1 MTTRVITLRPWE
13 VRALLVG
20 ATQVRRPIPL
30 LLPGDRNYIHAASHE
45 EWVERRSKQS
55 PFGSPGTTLLCK
67 EAYAIEQ
74 QVECNGPPYG
84 DGRPVW
90 RNDIGEWRQAHY
102 RATDPTPA
110 LQCEHEDC
118 QGDPCTHPWRPA
130 RTLPRD
136 LIRLKPVV
144 VSVRAERCSAI
155 TEADAAS
162 CGMYLLGRE
171 WVAPG
176 VMMTCVDG
184 AKAMDW
190 PCHESARDAFKSRWD
205 SDWDKKNLGWW
216 HDPWQWV
223 CEVKNA

>member
-144 VSVRAERCSAI
+144 VSVRAERANAI
-155 TEADAAS
+155 THTDIAALGFSLVANYRAAHREQWDADY
-162 CGMYLLGRE
+162 GKRY
-171 WVAPG
+171 P
-176 VMMTCVDG
+176 
-184 AKAMDW
+184 
-190 PCHESARDAFKSRWD
+190 WD
-205 SDWDKKNLGWW
+205 SM
-216 HDPWQWV
+216 PWQWV
-223 CEVKNA
+223 CEVAPEVKP